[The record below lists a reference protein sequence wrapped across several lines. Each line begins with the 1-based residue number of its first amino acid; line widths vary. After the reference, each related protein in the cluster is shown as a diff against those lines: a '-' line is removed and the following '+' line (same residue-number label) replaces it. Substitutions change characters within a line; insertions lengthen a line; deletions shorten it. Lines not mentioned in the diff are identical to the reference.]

1 MSAMASDDPDPR
13 DVPEP
18 APTQSLRHHYA
29 AELEQVNLQAE
40 VMAERVRSSVAG
52 ACRVL
57 ETGDRALAAQ
67 IVAGDDEIDAM
78 LVSLTERCYEI
89 IAREAPVA
97 SDLRLLVSVLR
108 ILEELERIGDLSLRV
123 VKQVDAHDLL
133 AGHPGVFATLRE
145 MGDVARSSYEC
156 AVDAWSARSLD
167 RAIELVARARQM
179 DGYYSTLLSQLVAL
193 DGPDAVG
200 VAIAAVLVG
209 RSLERIGDHAV
220 VIGERLRYL
229 LTGDS
234 AYLASEIR

>member
-1 MSAMASDDPDPR
+1 VTSEHSGR
-13 DVPEP
+13 HEESEP
-18 APTQSLRHHYA
+18 TPAQPLRQHYA
-29 AELEQVNLQAE
+29 AELEQVSLQAE
-40 VMAERVRSSVAG
+40 LMAERVRESVDG

-57 ETGDRALAAQ
+57 ESGDRERAAE
-67 IVAGDDEIDAM
+67 IIAGDDEIDAM

-89 IAREAPVA
+89 IAREGPVA
-97 SDLRLLVSVLR
+97 SDLRFLVSVLR

-133 AGHPGVFATLRE
+133 AAHPGVFSTLRE
-145 MGDVARSSYEC
+145 MGDVARSSYDC
-156 AVDAWSARSLD
+156 AISAWSSRSLD
-167 RAIELVARARQM
+167 RAIELVSRARQM
-179 DGYYSTLLSQLVAL
+179 DDYYSALLSQLVAL
-193 DGPDAVG
+193 DGPDSVA

-234 AYLASEIR
+234 AYLASEVR